1 MLVGALKGWD
11 EMEKCSCWE
20 ERHILVKDCGAY
32 CIHRDVQICNG
43 TKEREECSCNGDES
57 KCNFYPEK
65 RKGNKNMN
73 TAEMWLKAQEDGMCY
88 EAIMSQST
96 NEELFYQKNR
106 GLFDGDGYE
115 FVLDNTGSFNELM
128 DIEWKLRTMTK
139 SEAEARFNIKIVGD

>member
-1 MLVGALKGWD
+1 MK
-11 EMEKCSCWE
+11 KCSCWE
-20 ERHILVKDCGAY
+20 TSFKTRYGDGFKYNIP
-32 CIHRDVQICNG
+32 IQICNG
-43 TKEREECSCNGDES
+43 TKERDECYCNGDES

-65 RKGNKNMN
+65 RKKNKIMN
-73 TAEMWLKAQEDGMCY
+73 TAEMWIKAQEDEMCY

>member
-1 MLVGALKGWD
+1 
-11 EMEKCSCWE
+11 MEKCKCWE
-20 ERHILVKDCGAY
+20 SSFKTKYGKDFAY
-32 CIHRDVQICNG
+32 SVPIQICNG

-57 KCNFYPEK
+57 KCKFYPEK
-65 RKGNKNMN
+65 RKEKKTMN
-73 TAEMWLKAQEDGMCY
+73 TAEMWIKAQEDGMCY

-115 FVLDNTGSFNELM
+115 FMLDNTGSFDELM

-139 SEAEARFNIKIVGD
+139 SEAEAKFNIKIVGD